1 MNDVMY
7 NIFRCGFRG
16 IHLEL
21 SDCAQSIR
29 VSTSSFVINRDSII
43 SVIGSTPFDFTL
55 IILARLF
62 SIEFAYIIS
71 IISRGDCDIL
81 MYTYPVHPPP
91 CCCLLCVTGQ
101 SSAPKQKWEI
111 EFTKC
116 LFLYDITF
124 PSKKFR

>member
-81 MYTYPVHPPP
+81 VYASTPV
-91 CCCLLCVTGQ
+91 LLPTLRDWAKLT
-101 SSAPKQKWEI
+101 APKQKWEI

-116 LFLYDITF
+116 LFL
-124 PSKKFR
+124 